1 MKKFFKN
8 ITKKSQA
15 KGPPTELDTGAK
27 PSGTS
32 SFIGYEIKEKELGK
46 LHKAAWLNDY
56 DKVKQLAKKDPS
68 CLDKENRT
76 PLHLACAQGNAKVV
90 QELLEWKA
98 KTNIGDNNSKTPLM
112 KAVEGGFA
120 DCVQL
125 LLDSHADVDA
135 VDKEGN
141 TCLHMACLDAT
152 PQLVT
157 MLLKKHA
164 KINTKNKEGLSPL
177 HNSVM
182 GKREDL
188 CHLLLSQGAYVDSE
202 DSCGRTCLMK
212 ACQEGSINLVRT
224 LLEFGAETTHKDSK
238 GWTADDC
245 AVIQGHHACSQL
257 ISDHNLRQNMAN
269 RTPSS
274 TPRSSLPPSVAATP
288 RDKSLEL
295 GLPAMDAT
303 GDDSGEETLSKGSEV
318 QAKGGGYD
326 DSWGDDTDL
335 SLAADDKKSKDS
347 SDTEEELRKEEVPVA
362 KVNLTKFIPH
372 SDDGDS
378 SRASRIDEVEEK
390 DESESELEKSSLH
403 KRDSTKSVQSN
414 TSWEEGSSMLEPR
427 KTASRVSF
435 KKDEELSEIHD
446 MTSPSGKV
454 GAYVPSGIS
463 GTSMPTKP
471 IAVEKQQAFMEE
483 LGISDADDISEAD
496 ISEMSCDKK
505 KPPVKS
511 DDDSDWDSNVL
522 SDTVTT
528 PRIGILKNWKVT
540 PGDYIEKPLERVSEH
555 VHQEKSLETGI
566 QAVTSTSVKTE
577 MTVQERKEDSMSEWD
592 SDTELVPSSTAPAVP
607 KQPVVAHL
615 HSLSSDEDVNTET
628 ISEWEIERKKQK
640 EAVNGQVTTHRNE
653 DDRTEIAKTKSME
666 AVMIEVED
674 SKWKEKVESQADVCA
689 SEDNRK
695 LEVLGHEPVGEND
708 ENQKESD
715 EKWSEE
721 EIQIFFGKQQNSKW
735 EAQNAQK
742 ASNDVIFFQEEHD
755 EMELS
760 EISVVRNKLPIT
772 ASHAGAPSIDGEEKW
787 IEDKVEKEDH
797 DMRDMKSNVDTLN
810 LSESNQ
816 KCATRSQIQT
826 TMWQHSV
833 NAPLQL
839 QPPQVSTSQRLKKQL
854 QVPSSS
860 QVMLQNRMDDF
871 DDEDSYASD
880 NGNPDSPQV
889 RDRVDVSSYY
899 PNLLGAG
906 SSGYNLSLT
915 AEDDALSYTST
926 EFETE
931 SIVMSKAADYSSFDR
946 DMLLNL
952 NMNDPKTLL
961 KLQEHHR
968 ELRQHLEH
976 EKNQRVMLENK
987 VKLHSTERTEFL
999 RKVELLTQ
1007 QKSLLEQAKLDNE
1020 ANIRSLQYNIT
1031 EEEEKR
1037 RNAEVLL
1044 EKTKDQLKR
1053 KEEKYTSSIEDK
1065 QKAELEK
1072 RNMLMEL
1079 RAVNNRIRELE
1090 SEHEEL
1096 EQQLDHE
1103 RETRFLQEK
1112 INEEQSKFQE
1122 QLQQEKVKAVSQLVE
1137 NKFSEEGLEEKI
1149 DVSETLKSELYYLQA
1164 EIERQRTRFKDE
1176 NALMTTENEDLHA
1189 KIDDLKHEIKLN
1201 EEALTQATMQYS
1213 VQMGSLKTEHMT
1225 VMSELEKERASV
1237 GKLETE
1243 MESLRHRLHSTTT
1256 EMEMASKAWNDLE
1269 REFQQSRVAWEKEIE
1284 IKDEDIEKMKE
1295 TNRQLVG
1302 KLTAAESKV
1311 TSMETEL
1318 TAANTSLLER
1328 TNQLKQIRHD
1338 LNSLQTLQDNF
1349 DQNYKLEKDHN
1360 SKLGM
1365 KIEMLQEKLSQANHE
1380 SLHLKQ
1386 QLENVRQATLQDA
1399 SLDAQEKLNNMIMSI
1414 KLENENSR
1422 AALEGENATL
1432 TETITR
1438 LQEDLNNSE
1447 KKKSTI
1453 ESDMQSLNQEQRD
1466 TVKKLSHAE
1475 ASLEQVHKMKEQIEQ
1490 ERNHLKVEVEKLQQ
1504 KYQTAHDKTV
1514 EAQARVSELVARMER
1529 AEQSSLV
1536 SSQQLVH
1543 TSANMQAFSKSK
1555 EEVEENYQRLLVEN
1569 TRLEAELKHE
1579 KQQSEMLHQDLQD
1592 SQKVRSSLEALC
1604 SNLKSTNAH
1613 LEGKLGE
1620 EIANR
1625 AVLQQEVQDSKGLWE
1640 QEVVS
1645 RSKLGLRIAQ
1655 LDREKQDIHE
1665 SLEGEK
1671 KKSRKA
1677 LDAKKAT
1684 ESMLEQE
1691 KEKLTQFQ
1699 QENMTLKVSLKNAKK
1714 RLKNNDHSSQPREST
1729 TDIDDIRAELE
1740 AKYRMELN
1748 KKLEEVNRYLE
1759 QQAQAQNQLDISH
1772 GENESRLAMDKK
1784 HLEVDNLD
1792 LKLKYEKAVSQC
1804 ETKEMEA
1811 MRLQEL
1817 YESEMKWR
1825 MRLSDL
1831 LQQTGN
1837 FKSKS
1842 QLASERHRNKFVTS
1856 FNNLNV
1862 SAISNVIS
1870 PESSHLNAAS
1880 EDPLSNKLRAD
1891 LDRSIAKHLEAA
1903 PHGDMMPVVKQTEE
1917 SSLSTSFARS
1927 SADYNDYLKRKYCVF

>member
-1 MKKFFKN
+1 MKKFFKT
-8 ITKKSQA
+8 ITKKSQS
-15 KGPPTELDTGAK
+15 KSPPTEGSPKLDTGGKA
-27 PSGTS
+27 SGTY
-32 SFIGYEIKEKELGK
+32 SFVGYEIKEKELGK

-112 KAVEGGFA
+112 KAVDGGFA
-120 DCVQL
+120 DCVEL

-135 VDKEGN
+135 MDKEGN
-141 TCLHMACLDAT
+141 TCLHMACLDAS
-152 PQLVT
+152 PEIVT
-157 MLLKKHA
+157 MLLKKDA
-164 KINTKNKEGLSPL
+164 KINTKNKESLSPL
-177 HNSVM
+177 HYSVM

-224 LLEFGAETTHKDSK
+224 LLQFGAETTHKDSK

-274 TPRSSLPPSVAATP
+274 TPRSSLPPSMAATP

-295 GLPAMDAT
+295 GLPVMDAT
-303 GDDSGEETLSKGSEV
+303 GDDSCEETISKGSEV
-318 QAKGGGYD
+318 QAKGGGHD

-335 SLAADDKKSKDS
+335 SLAADDKKFKM
-347 SDTEEELRKEEVPVA
+347 PVG
-362 KVNLTKFIPH
+362 KVSLTKFIPH

-390 DESESELEKSSLH
+390 DESESELGKSSLQ

-414 TSWEEGSSMLEPR
+414 TSWEEDSSILEPR

-446 MTSPSGKV
+446 ITSPSGNL
-454 GAYVPSGIS
+454 GTYVPSGIS

-496 ISEMSCDKK
+496 VSEMSCDKK
-505 KPPVKS
+505 KPPEKS
-511 DDDSDWDSNVL
+511 DDESDWDSNVL

-528 PRIGILKNWKVT
+528 PRLGILKNWKVMA
-540 PGDYIEKPLERVSEH
+540 GDNPEKLLEPVSEH
-555 VHQEKSLETGI
+555 LNQEEAEI
-566 QAVTSTSVKTE
+566 QAVLSVKSQT
-577 MTVQERKEDSMSEWD
+577 TVQDRKEDSISEWD
-592 SDTELVPSSTAPAVP
+592 SDTEMVPSSTAPTVP
-607 KQPVVAHL
+607 KQPTVAHL
-615 HSLSSDEDVNTET
+615 HILSPDEDVNTET
-628 ISEWEIERKKQK
+628 VSEWEIQRKKQK
-640 EAVNGQVTTHRNE
+640 EALNGQVTTHINE
-653 DDRTEIAKTKSME
+653 DERTEKAKTKSIE
-666 AVMIEVED
+666 SVMIELED
-674 SKWKEKVESQADVCA
+674 SKSKENFECHADVTA
-689 SEDNRK
+689 SEENRK
-695 LEVLGHEPVGEND
+695 LKGLGHEPVGNSD
-708 ENQKESD
+708 GNLKESD
-715 EKWSEE
+715 EKRSEE
-721 EIQIFFGKQQNSKW
+721 EIQICFEKQEMSKHQSFKL
-735 EAQNAQK
+735 EAQMEK
-742 ASNDVIFFQEEHD
+742 YD
-755 EMELS
+755 ETEKS
-760 EISVVRNKLPIT
+760 EISFVRNKLPET
-772 ASHAGAPSIDGEEKW
+772 ASHSGP
-787 IEDKVEKEDH
+787 
-797 DMRDMKSNVDTLN
+797 
-810 LSESNQ
+810 
-816 KCATRSQIQT
+816 
-826 TMWQHSV
+826 
-833 NAPLQL
+833 
-839 QPPQVSTSQRLKKQL
+839 
-854 QVPSSS
+854 PSS
-860 QVMLQNRMDDF
+860 D
-871 DDEDSYASD
+871 
-880 NGNPDSPQV
+880 GI
-889 RDRVDVSSYY
+889 DVSSYY
-899 PNLLGAG
+899 PNLLVAG
-906 SSGYNLSLT
+906 SSGYSLSLT

-926 EFETE
+926 EFEAE
-931 SIVMSKAADYSSFDR
+931 SIVMSKAADYSPFDR
-946 DMLLNL
+946 DVLLNL
-952 NMNDPKTLL
+952 NMNEPKTLL
-961 KLQEHHR
+961 KLQEHHQ
-968 ELRQHLEH
+968 ELRQHLEL
-976 EKNQRVMLENK
+976 EKNQRVMLEHK
-987 VKLHSTERTEFL
+987 VKLHSTERNELL

-1020 ANIRSLQYNIT
+1020 ASIRSLQYNIT

-1037 RNAEVLL
+1037 RNAEALL

-1112 INEEQSKFQE
+1112 INEEQSKFHE

-1137 NKFSEEGLEEKI
+1137 NKFLCSEEALEEKV
-1149 DVSETLKSELYYLQA
+1149 DVSETLKAELYSLQA

-1176 NALMTTENEDLHA
+1176 NALLISENEDLHA

-1225 VMSELEKERASV
+1225 VMSELEKEQASV

-1243 MESLRHRLHSTTT
+1243 MVSLRNRLHGTTT
-1256 EMEMASKAWNDLE
+1256 EMEMASKARNDLE
-1269 REFQQSRVAWEKEIE
+1269 REFQQSRVAWEKEIA
-1284 IKDEDIEKMKE
+1284 IKAEDIDKMKE
-1295 TNRQLVG
+1295 NNRQLDG
-1302 KLTAAESKV
+1302 KLKAAVSKV

-1328 TNQLKQIRHD
+1328 TNQLKQISHD

-1349 DQNYKLEKDHN
+1349 DQNFKLEKDHN
-1360 SKLGM
+1360 SKLEM
-1365 KIEMLQEKLSQANHE
+1365 KIEMLQEKLIQANHE
-1380 SLHLKQ
+1380 NLNLKQ
-1386 QLENVRQATLQDA
+1386 QLENVRQAAFQDA
-1399 SLDAQEKLNNMIMSI
+1399 SLDAQEKLNNMILSI
-1414 KLENENSR
+1414 KLEYENSR
-1422 AALEGENATL
+1422 SALEGENATL
-1432 TETITR
+1432 TGTIAR

-1453 ESDMQSLNQEQRD
+1453 ESDIQSLSKEQSK
-1466 TVKKLSHAE
+1466 TVKKLAHAE
-1475 ASLEQVHKMKEQIEQ
+1475 ASLELAHEMKEQIEE
-1490 ERNHLKVEVEKLQQ
+1490 ERNHLKVEMERLQQ
-1504 KYQTAHDKTV
+1504 KYQDAHDKTV
-1514 EAQARVSELVARMER
+1514 EAQTRVSELVERMEK

-1555 EEVEENYQRLLVEN
+1555 EEVEENYQKLLVE
-1569 TRLEAELKHE
+1569 TARLETELKHE
-1579 KQQSEMLHQDLQD
+1579 KQQSEMLHKDLLD

-1613 LEGKLGE
+1613 LEDKLGE

-1640 QEVVS
+1640 QEAVS

-1671 KKSRKA
+1671 RKSRKA
-1677 LDAKKAT
+1677 LDAKKVT
-1684 ESMLEQE
+1684 ENMLQKE
-1691 KEKLTQFQ
+1691 KEKLTEFQ

-1714 RLKNNDHSSQPREST
+1714 RLKHNDHSSQPREST
-1729 TDIDDIRAELE
+1729 TDIDDIRTELE
-1740 AKYRMELN
+1740 AKYRMDLN
-1748 KKLEEVNRYLE
+1748 MKLDEVNRYLE

-1772 GENESRLAMDKK
+1772 GEKESRLAMDKK
-1784 HLEVDNLD
+1784 YLEVDNLD
-1792 LKLKYEKAVSQC
+1792 LKLRYEKAVSQC
-1804 ETKEMEA
+1804 QTKEMEA

-1837 FKSKS
+1837 LKSKS
-1842 QLASERHRNKFVTS
+1842 QLVSERHLNKFVTS

-1862 SAISNVIS
+1862 SAIGNVIS
-1870 PESSHLNAAS
+1870 PESSNLNATT

-1891 LDRSIAKHLEAA
+1891 LDHSIAKHLEAA
-1903 PHGDMMPVVKQTEE
+1903 PHDDLMSIVKATEE
-1917 SSLSTSFARS
+1917 STVSTSLARS
-1927 SADYNDYLKRKYCVF
+1927 SADYNDFLKRKYCVF